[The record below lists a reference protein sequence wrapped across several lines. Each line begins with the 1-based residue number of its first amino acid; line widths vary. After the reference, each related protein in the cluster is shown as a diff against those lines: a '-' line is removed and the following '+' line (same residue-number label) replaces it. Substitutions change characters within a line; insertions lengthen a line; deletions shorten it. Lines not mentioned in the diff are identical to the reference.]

1 MKRKS
6 RRKRRQNRRKI
17 IFLIA
22 AVIVLGSITI
32 GIALHRIVSE
42 SKENTAKS
50 PEELL
55 VEYMDH
61 IPKQEYE
68 EMYAMIDIEASNYI
82 SQEDFIKR
90 NSAIYEGIEVQN
102 MIVDSVVYD
111 AEQNKVT
118 YQTSFDTI
126 AGNISFEN
134 SALFVKGEDGYRLVW
149 YDDLIFPKLQ
159 STDRVRV
166 ATTQA
171 RRGEVLDR
179 NGQVLAG
186 WGTASSVGIVP
197 GKLADRESA
206 IQRMAELLEITPE
219 AIEKKLSAQW
229 VRDDYFVPIKTIP
242 KVEEIQL
249 MSLNPD
255 EEVLREQERH
265 EKLLEIPGVVIS
277 DIEVREYPLGEA
289 AAHLV
294 GYVQNVTA
302 EDLEKHAGEGYTAD
316 SVIGRSGM
324 EGLFETELK
333 GQNGYRIYI
342 VDSQG
347 NEKEELACVVVQHG
361 QNVKLTIDANL
372 QRSLYEQFKEDKSC
386 SVAINPYTGEVLALV
401 STPSYDNNN
410 FIMGMSNEQWA
421 DLNEDENQPLY
432 NRFRQAWCPG
442 STFKPVTAAIGLRS
456 GAIDPAED
464 YGNVGSSWQ
473 KDSSWGSYYVTTL
486 HTYEP
491 VVLENALIYSDNIY
505 FAKAALKIGAEEL
518 GSSLTEL
525 GFNDVLPFE
534 IAMAKS
540 QYSNTENIETEIQLA
555 DSGYG
560 QGQILV
566 NPLHLA
572 CVYSAF
578 CNEGNV
584 IKPYLVYQQEVKTE
598 YWIPGV
604 FSSEV
609 TNRVLEGLK
618 NVVNDPNGTG
628 YAAHRDDI
636 ALGGKTGTAEIKASK
651 NDTSGTEL
659 GWFAIFTTD
668 STTRNPIMIISMV
681 EDVKGRGGSGYVV
694 KKDRQVLEEWFNRN

>member
-6 RRKRRQNRRKI
+6 RRNRRQNRRKI

-22 AVIVLGSITI
+22 AVIVSGSITI

-42 SKENTAKS
+42 SKENAAKS
-50 PEELL
+50 QGELL

-102 MIVDSVVYD
+102 MIVDSVIYD

-134 SALFVKGEDGYRLVW
+134 SVLFVKGEDGYRLVW

-197 GKLADRESA
+197 GKLVDRESA

-229 VRDDYFVPIKTIP
+229 VKDDYFVPIKTIP

-265 EKLLEIPGVVIS
+265 ENLLEIPGVVIS

-347 NEKEELACVVVQHG
+347 NEKEELACLVVQHG

-401 STPSYDNNN
+401 STPSYDNNA

-432 NRFRQAWCPG
+432 NRFRQTWCPG

-464 YGNVGSSWQ
+464 YGNVGFSWQ

-518 GSSLTEL
+518 GSSLTDL

-534 IAMAKS
+534 ITMAKS

-560 QGQILV
+560 QGEVLV

-584 IKPYLVYQQEVKTE
+584 IKPFLVYQQEVNAE

-609 TNRVLEGLK
+609 SNRVLEGLK
-618 NVVNDPNGTG
+618 KVVNDPNGTG

-636 ALGGKTGTAEIKASK
+636 VLGGKTGTAEIKTSK
-651 NDTSGTEL
+651 DDTSGTEL

-668 STTRNPIMIISMV
+668 STIENPIMIISMV